1 MLVSF
6 AEYSLCYS
14 ALLQKRPIIL
24 RSLLVVA
31 TPYHSYPYDTTEEN
45 DLWKWC
51 TLSVFATLYCNAFLM
66 TPHDTTFVWHHNYG
80 GTTSMVVP
88 HLWWYHIYGVTTFM
102 VVPHLWWHHIY
113 GGIWCLYVKKKVFM
127 IPQLCG
133 MWCLYGES
141 KVSNKGG
148 GAVLVQ
154 R

>member
-1 MLVSF
+1 
-6 AEYSLCYS
+6 
-14 ALLQKRPIIL
+14 
-24 RSLLVVA
+24 
-31 TPYHSYPYDTTEEN
+31 
-45 DLWKWC
+45 
-51 TLSVFATLYCNAFLM
+51 
-66 TPHDTTFVWHHNYG
+66 
-80 GTTSMVVP
+80 MVVP